1 MEKVMPKKMIPN
13 MVAGLA
19 ALFISLFPAL
29 SPGLCLK
36 DCQKITAGPAGSP
49 EPSSIGYMAD
59 SVRYRERSHNTGDV
73 KNSVMGD
80 VNIRVGHERVDIRL
94 DSGTSDNLVD
104 ASISSTI
111 ILGDMKR

>member
-1 MEKVMPKKMIPN
+1 MTNSTLGN
-13 MVAGLA
+13 MVLGLT
-19 ALFISLFPAL
+19 ALLLLL
-29 SPGLCLK
+29 SPTCCQAFCFK
-36 DCQKITAGPAGSP
+36 DCRKTKNADSPAP
-49 EPSSIGYMAD
+49 NSIGYMAD

-80 VNIRVGHERVDIRL
+80 VNIRVGHEKLDIRL
-94 DSGTSDNLVD
+94 DSGTEDNSVD